1 MMKPKRTDCF
11 CRKFLSLFLSFAF
24 VAVAALP
31 AAAESEKADCVFME
45 GPDIRPTVLDTT
57 GTISQC
63 PCVLTGIVKNASPD
77 PAYYVH
83 VVVSIWNTR
92 TGDLTNMSWVQ
103 VGNGTLEP
111 GQEQF
116 IRFPLAISSLND
128 PDYEHNVTVRW
139 KKSQYSK
146 QDVDC
151 VVDSAITQY
160 DGNLSAFLFGF
171 VKNVDSEPGFAP
183 RLKARVLD
191 DQGKTAN
198 IVAANMPHIPLD
210 PGETLPFSVAIPAV
224 APTDVIDLSMEQ
236 A

>member
-1 MMKPKRTDCF
+1 MKPENKACF
-11 CRKFLSLFLSFAF
+11 CRRFLSLFLFLAIM
-24 VAVAALP
+24 AVAALP
-31 AAAESEKADCVFME
+31 ALAESEKSDCIFIE
-45 GPDIRPTVLDTT
+45 GPDIRPTVVDTT

-63 PCVLTGIVKNASPD
+63 PCVLTGIVKNVSTN

-83 VVVSIWNTR
+83 VVISIWNAK

-111 GQEQF
+111 GQEHF
-116 IRFPLAISSLND
+116 IRFPLAILTLND
-128 PDYEHNVTVRW
+128 PDYDHNVTVRW
-139 KKSQYSK
+139 KKSQYNNN
-146 QDVDC
+146 DVDC

-171 VKNVDSEPGFAP
+171 VKNVDSASGFAP

-191 DQGKTAN
+191 EQGRTAN

-210 PGETLPFSVAIPAV
+210 PGERLPFSLAIPAV
-224 APTDVIDLSMEQ
+224 APTDTIDLSMEQ